1 MPILEWKKADKK
13 LSLANVK
20 ELASVFFLLIV
31 SGGLCYK
38 IALNFFSEVETTFLV
53 SRPQFFIKEQATILL
68 SFLLLPCLFLTFLST
83 LQRFLG
89 FDIKLTL
96 INAFKSAVV
105 GLIVLLILSI
115 PTNLVIESNLKSQG
129 YTYCSWYTGPS
140 LRAPDVWL
148 KNNDLCLQDG
158 SIIISDIADWF
169 EMHNEKGIEPTLNEL
184 EVFIQKIR
192 AEYNR

>member
-1 MPILEWKKADKK
+1 M
-13 LSLANVK
+13 
-20 ELASVFFLLIV
+20 
-31 SGGLCYK
+31 
-38 IALNFFSEVETTFLV
+38 
-53 SRPQFFIKEQATILL
+53 
-68 SFLLLPCLFLTFLST
+68 
-83 LQRFLG
+83 G

-148 KNNDLCLQDG
+148 KNDELCLQDG